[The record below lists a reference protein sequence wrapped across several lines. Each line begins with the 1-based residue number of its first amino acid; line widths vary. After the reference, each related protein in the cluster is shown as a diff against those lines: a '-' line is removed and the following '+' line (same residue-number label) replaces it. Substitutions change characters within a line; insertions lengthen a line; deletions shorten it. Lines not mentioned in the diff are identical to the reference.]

1 MITQEKALSEYPM
14 CVLKNDGKDSPSH
27 KREQRAV
34 GNSSGL
40 A

>member
-14 CVLKNDGKDSPSH
+14 CVLNEGEDSPSH
-27 KREQRAV
+27 KRERRAV